1 MHTVED
7 IANGII
13 DLCRRAQFDEA
24 LDRYYSPDIVSVES
38 MALPVVGKEQ
48 RGRAAVQAKNDW
60 WGANNEVHGVD
71 VAGPYLGTGRHANQF
86 ALQFVFDLTPK
97 GRERFTFT
105 EMALYT
111 VEKGQVAREEFYY
124 PVA

>member
-1 MHTVED
+1 MRTVED

-38 MALPVVGKEQ
+38 MALPVVGREQ
-48 RGRAAVQAKNDW
+48 RGRPAVQAKNDW
-60 WGANNEVHGVD
+60 WGANNEVHGVT
-71 VAGPYLGTGRHANQF
+71 VAGPYVGTGRHANQF
-86 ALQFVFDLTPK
+86 ALQFVFDITPK
-97 GRERFTFT
+97 GRERFFFS

-111 VEKGQVAREEFYY
+111 VEAGQVVREEFYY